1 MARSEGVLGPLAGT
15 GAPGRGRE
23 RYLSGAERALIDL
36 LRRYSPREGWA
47 TLAILWG
54 LVLVVGGND
63 PAGGVD

>member
-1 MARSEGVLGPLAGT
+1 MARREGILGPLAGT
-15 GAPGRGRE
+15 GAPARGRE
-23 RYLSGAERALIDL
+23 RSLAGPEHALIDL